1 MKVRIRVSESVSVPS
16 ISRSENGSVELL
28 INTELS
34 YEDIKAFIGDLLTEE
49 EYLIFYTLWA
59 DDVSKRNFIP
69 IAGTTD
75 FFIEDRI

>member
-28 INTELS
+28 INAELS
-34 YEDIKAFIGDLLTEE
+34 YQDIKTFIGDLLSAD
-49 EYLIFYTLWA
+49 EYLIFYNLWA
-59 DDVSKRNFIP
+59 DDLSKREFIP

-75 FFIEDRI
+75 FFIESRS

>member
-1 MKVRIRVSESVSVPS
+1 VKVRIRVSESVSVPS

-34 YEDIKAFIGDLLTEE
+34 YEDIKAFIGDLLTDD

-59 DDVSKRNFIP
+59 DDLSKRVFIP
-69 IAGTTD
+69 IAGTND
-75 FFIEDRI
+75 FFIKSRS

>member
-1 MKVRIRVSESVSVPS
+1 MRIRVSESVSVPS
-16 ISRSENGSVELL
+16 ISLSADGSVELL

-34 YEDIKAFIGDLLTEE
+34 YEDIKAFIGDLLTDD

-75 FFIEDRI
+75 FFIEDRK

>member
-16 ISRSENGSVELL
+16 ISRSADDSVELL

-34 YEDIKAFIGDLLTEE
+34 YEDIKAFIGDLLTDD

-69 IAGTTD
+69 ITGTTD

>member
-1 MKVRIRVSESVSVPS
+1 MRIRVSESVSVPS
-16 ISRSENGSVELL
+16 ISRSADGSVELL

-34 YEDIKAFIGDLLTEE
+34 YEDIKAFIGDLLTDD

-75 FFIEDRI
+75 FFIEDRK

>member
-16 ISRSENGSVELL
+16 ISRSADGSAELL

-34 YEDIKAFIGDLLTEE
+34 YEDIKAFIGDLLSDE

-59 DDVSKRNFIP
+59 DDLSKREFIP
-69 IAGTTD
+69 IEGTTD
-75 FFIEDRI
+75 FYIKSRL